1 MAISQGLLGHL
12 EDLRDDDF
20 EKFKWYLT
28 MNVLDSCRP
37 IPKSRLEK
45 ASRPDTVTEIIQN
58 YGEELAVQITVE
70 ILIKIYN
77 NNAAERLKQ
86 AYAVAV
92 DGGGEATPSTSSS
105 ALVPPTAP
113 PAQKGMVIIN
123 GSVVIHGSV
132 TITKPTEFNSP

>member
-1 MAISQGLLGHL
+1 MAISQSLLGNL

-45 ASRPDTVTEIIQN
+45 ASRPDTVTEIIQI
-58 YGEELAVQITVE
+58 YGEECAVKITVE
-70 ILIKIYN
+70 ILMKIYN
-77 NNAAERLKQ
+77 NNAAETLKQ

-92 DGGGEATPSTSSS
+92 DGGEATPSTSCS
-105 ALVPPTAP
+105 ALAPPAAP

-132 TITKPTEFNSP
+132 VITKPTEFNSP